1 MLSGLCF
8 ALQALN
14 VYMAQLREYRALQG
28 ELEPWTVAF
37 AAENGRKATIRDVEA
52 AGQSCL
58 ARGRMGMAACA
69 VLLLMSALLCA
80 CIMLTG
86 AVTPPATCAGQIQ
99 AVESVLWHHVA
110 P

>member
-1 MLSGLCF
+1 MTVSVWLLAAGFAPLPLLTTAGAEGVLGSAAGVPLAADGAPRAATDQLP

-58 ARGRMGMAACA
+58 A
-69 VLLLMSALLCA
+69 
-80 CIMLTG
+80 
-86 AVTPPATCAGQIQ
+86 GQKR
-99 AVESVLWHHVA
+99 
-110 P
+110 